1 MSTSYA
7 GLAAVDALDE
17 LLTRDDFEPAVQVD
31 VELLDNTL
39 EALLRARAAV
49 AALDALRVHLE
60 AGSDDELTTVGLS
73 VDARVAVELLDGF
86 AAGVLG

>member
-1 MSTSYA
+1 MTNFS
-7 GLAAVDALDE
+7 GIAAADELDA

-31 VELLDNTL
+31 TVLLDDTL

-49 AALDALRVHLE
+49 AALQALAGHLQ

-73 VDARVAVELLDGF
+73 VDARVAVEQLDGF
-86 AAGVLG
+86 VAGVLG